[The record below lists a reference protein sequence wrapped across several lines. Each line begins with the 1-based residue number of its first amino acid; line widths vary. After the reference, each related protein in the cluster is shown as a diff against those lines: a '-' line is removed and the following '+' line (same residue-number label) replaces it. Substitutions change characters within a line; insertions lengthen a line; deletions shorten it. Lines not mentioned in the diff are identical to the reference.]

1 VFLKCVAFRELIVS
15 YYFCPV
21 AAETSASEDTT
32 TSSIILQEVK
42 LEDGEMVPAV
52 EEIEPRQEEEAV
64 AVPVLVEAARE
75 EEERSLVNTVQ

>member
-1 VFLKCVAFRELIVS
+1 VS
-15 YYFCPV
+15 YYFLPV